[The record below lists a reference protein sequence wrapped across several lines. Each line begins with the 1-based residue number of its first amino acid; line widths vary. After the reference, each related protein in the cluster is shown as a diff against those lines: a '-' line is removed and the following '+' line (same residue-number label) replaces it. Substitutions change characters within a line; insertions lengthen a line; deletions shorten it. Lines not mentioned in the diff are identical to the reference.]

1 MQSLLDGR
9 GCVVMD
15 EVLID
20 AARRALFASVGA
32 RNQEFPDLHF
42 VRQFLKRYASAV
54 AVIDGQEI
62 EPLGEDIQLAYAAG
76 PERQRR
82 DGQAPFLLYDAYQ
95 DAVMRAGGPT
105 HARFAPEVLHQ
116 VVPANWLPAV
126 GALLADGPEIG
137 AVRAQ
142 AAIYDYSL
150 GMVEGN
156 RRRVSGRRARS
167 SVKVMFNEATRL
179 LRVAHGL
186 RGLSAC
192 RHWTYV
198 PQLAMPDMPRGG
210 YETVAPRVETMRQA
224 WQGMTAEIHERL
236 GTSSIEDELRAL
248 DSLSDDTLAAR
259 GLWRLARDRMLLVL
273 MVLTG
278 GRRNAIARLCREDYI
293 SDCEGPMPDCRRGA
307 ALDLRPRKGKGREE
321 VRRKPI
327 PHQAALVLDTYL
339 TLMDRMLA
347 AKGHA
352 PAPSCAPLLVA
363 EPSHYAKP
371 IRQQWLY
378 HRVAGGKT
386 NGWRPLVSRDPRHL
400 PRHVPEEER
409 PYCGYTPHE
418 YRHFANKLAERAGEV
433 WSERHPASGGESSLP
448 SAYYAAALLD
458 NGGIEQD
465 LRALYGDRQ
474 TPAMLEVVSGRAAE
488 IAWEILTT
496 GAGMRKRPDIAAY
509 ERELIRLRQI
519 EDEERR
525 LHQSSQQLQ
534 ARHARCGQRA
544 FPPTSGT
551 GGDRLDVIL
560 RRQEELVASIDEL
573 KEITLESTAIT
584 HQLVQLSRQKA
595 DTIVKLDLY
604 RLDQATWLPV
614 PDFEPPG
621 AEHVDWEAI
630 DQGTL
635 GKPLM
640 VTGAP
645 AAVRDW
651 LTFREFCD
659 LAGLEARSTLTR
671 WVKGEHVPSRRDKRP
686 WEPDSAP
693 VDASLGINYRRI
705 WVSGV
710 HDAFWRTNLMREAL
724 AEALGRWPMEQ
735 GWTTKDG
742 EPTWRCSEPLRVSP
756 LQLQL
761 AA

>member
-1 MQSLLDGR
+1 
-9 GCVVMD
+9 MD
-15 EVLID
+15 EVLLD

-42 VRQFLKRYASAV
+42 LRQFLKRYVSAV

-62 EPLGEDIQLAYAAG
+62 EPLGEGIQLAYAAG

-82 DGQAPFLLYDAYQ
+82 EGQAPFLLYDAYQ

-116 VVPANWLPAV
+116 VVPANWLPAI

-137 AVRAQ
+137 SVRAQ

-167 SVKVMFNEATRL
+167 SVKVVFNEATRL

-198 PQLAMPDMPRGG
+198 PQLAMPDMSRGG
-210 YETVAPRVETMRQA
+210 YETVAPRVETVRQA

-248 DSLSDDTLAAR
+248 DSLSDDMLAAR
-259 GLWRLARDRMLLVL
+259 GLWRLARDRVLLVL

-363 EPSHYAKP
+363 EPSHYAKQ

-488 IAWEILTT
+488 IAWEVLTT
-496 GAGMRKRPDIAAY
+496 GTGMRKRPDVAAY

-525 LHQSSQQLQ
+525 LHQNSQQLQ
-534 ARHARCGQRA
+534 ARHAHCCGQRA
-544 FPPTSGT
+544 IAPPNRPEE
-551 GGDRLDVIL
+551 DRLDVIL

-614 PDFEPPG
+614 PDSEPPG
-621 AEHVDWEAI
+621 TEHVDWEAI

-640 VTGAP
+640 ATGAP

-671 WVKGEHVPSRRDKRP
+671 WVKGEHIPSRRDKRP
-686 WEPDSAP
+686 WEPGSAP

-710 HDAFWRTNLMREAL
+710 HDTFWRTNLMREAL
-724 AEALGRWPMEQ
+724 AEALGCWPMEQ

-756 LQLQL
+756 PRLRL

>member
-1 MQSLLDGR
+1 
-9 GCVVMD
+9 MD
-15 EVLID
+15 DALID

-42 VRQFLKRYASAV
+42 LRQFLKRYASAV
-54 AVIDGQEI
+54 AVVDGREI
-62 EPLGEDIQLAYAAG
+62 EPFGEDVQLAYARG

-95 DAVMRAGGPT
+95 DAVMRAGGPA
-105 HARFAPEVLHQ
+105 HARFPAEMLER
-116 VVPANWLPAV
+116 VVPASWLPIV
-126 GALLADGPEIG
+126 GALLADSPEVS

-142 AAIYDYSL
+142 AATYDYSL

-167 SVKVMFNEATRL
+167 SVKVVFNEATRL
-179 LRVAHGL
+179 LRVAHSL

-198 PQLAMPDMPRGG
+198 PKLAMPDMPRGG
-210 YETVAPRVETMRQA
+210 YETVAPRVETVRQA
-224 WQGMTAEIHERL
+224 WQAMTGEIHERL
-236 GTSSIEDELRAL
+236 GTGSIEDELRAL
-248 DSLSDDTLAAR
+248 DTLSDDTLAAR
-259 GLWRLARDRMLLVL
+259 GLWRLARDRVLLVL

-293 SDCEGPMPDCRRGA
+293 PDCEGPMPDCRRGA
-307 ALDLRPRKGKGREE
+307 ALDLRPRKGKGRDE

-327 PHQAALVLDTYL
+327 PRQAAFVLDTYL

-347 AKGHA
+347 AKGDA
-352 PAPSCAPLLVA
+352 PAPPSAPLLVA

-378 HRVAGGKT
+378 HRVAGGKA
-386 NGWRPLVSRDPRHL
+386 NGWLPLVSRDPRHL
-400 PRHVPEEER
+400 PRHVAEEER

-433 WSERHPASGGESSLP
+433 WSERHPASGGEASLP
-448 SAYYAAALLD
+448 TPYYAAALLD

-496 GAGMRKRPDIAAY
+496 GIGMRKRPDVAAY
-509 ERELIRLRQI
+509 ERELIRLRRI
-519 EDEERR
+519 EDEEQR
-525 LHQSSQQLQ
+525 LEQSAQKLQ
-534 ARHARCGQRA
+534 ARHARCGRRA
-544 FPPTSGT
+544 LPPPNRPDD
-551 GGDRLDVIL
+551 DRLDVIL
-560 RRQEELVASIDEL
+560 RRQEELVDSIGEL
-573 KEITLESTAIT
+573 KEIMLESAAIT

-614 PDFEPPG
+614 PDSEPPG

-640 VTGAP
+640 ATGAP

-659 LAGLEARSTLTR
+659 LVGLEARSTLTR
-671 WVKGEHVPSRRDKRP
+671 WVKGEHIPSRRDKRP
-686 WEPDSAP
+686 WEPGSAP
-693 VDASLGINYRRI
+693 VDATLGINYRRI
-705 WVSGV
+705 WVPGV

-724 AEALGRWPMEQ
+724 AEMLGRWPMEQ
-735 GWTTKDG
+735 GWTTKAG

-756 LQLQL
+756 PRLRL